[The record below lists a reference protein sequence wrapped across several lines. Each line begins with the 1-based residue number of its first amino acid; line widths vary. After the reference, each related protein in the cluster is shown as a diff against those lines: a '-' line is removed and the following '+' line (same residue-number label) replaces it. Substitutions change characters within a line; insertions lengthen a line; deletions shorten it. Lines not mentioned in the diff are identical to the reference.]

1 MRTCVSANGQFQWGI
16 HKPSYRVRNLRS
28 RTRHELLG
36 VDTFQN
42 RIENVINYPDMD
54 VVVDEA
60 EWIYEIANPFSFRGT
75 TYIGK
80 RWADKSAEDYE
91 SIQLPPP
98 PALSFSR
105 LLQSEAIETSFISR
119 LPRPVQLSLA
129 TCSTDPDDLVSLAHI
144 ACDFTFSAENEISG
158 LLYIKNEDG
167 ATKPA
172 IHDHALFEA
181 VANSPFLPDSYK
193 IIMVIR
199 PGAQGVSEIVGDY
212 HSNDKTH
219 VYEYLRRNSYIG
231 GGHYAANM
239 ADDAIRYDIE
249 SLSAEDMRGLRHLY
263 YQRTYVR
270 LAEALGIDVD
280 TPFDNDEHLEAIRK
294 RICAKL
300 PGQSIDF
307 SATLW
312 GWNFG
317 FDYSSSG
324 YRLHASHQQIHQQFA
339 MIPKYF
345 SDLAAINYG
354 ESNPC
359 GPFSSG
365 EMISEIIDLYR
376 KEYGKSFF
384 TCYLSAMKTNVRMDN
399 RHDRSTDLIVW
410 EDENVMLYVPK
421 AQTSQWELQI
431 MTKPDD
437 DGCFPGNIIE
447 TDASTRQSLDMALM
461 KAQQALEKRGA
472 RMVTSIEYA
481 KRFDSL
487 EQEQPLLYSLLPKL
501 PESPGAFSE
510 SQLRFINGH
519 YPEDFAAVCRHEITE
534 R

>member
-1 MRTCVSANGQFQWGI
+1 MRTCISANGLFQWGI
-16 HKPSYRVRNLRS
+16 HKPSYRVKNLRS
-28 RTRHELLG
+28 RTRHESLG
-36 VDTFQN
+36 VDTSQN
-42 RIENVINYPDMD
+42 RIENLINYPDMD
-54 VVVDEA
+54 VVVDQA
-60 EWIYEIANPFSFRGT
+60 EWIYEIANPFPFRGT

-98 PALSFSR
+98 PALSFSQ
-105 LLQSEAIETSFISR
+105 LLKSEAIETSFISR

-144 ACDFTFSAENEISG
+144 ACDFIFSAENEISG
-158 LLYIKNEDG
+158 LLYSKNGDG
-167 ATKPA
+167 ITKPA

-181 VANSPFLPDSYK
+181 VANNPFLPDSYK

-212 HSNDKTH
+212 HSNSKTH
-219 VYEYLRRNSYIG
+219 IYEYLRRNSYIG

-249 SLSAEDMRGLRHLY
+249 SLAFEDMRGLRHLY

-270 LAEALGIDVD
+270 LAEALGIELD
-280 TPFDNDEHLEAIRK
+280 TPPENDEHLEEIRK
-294 RICAKL
+294 RIWAKL
-300 PGQSIDF
+300 PRQSMDF

-339 MIPKYF
+339 MIPKHF
-345 SDLAAINYG
+345 SNQAAMNFG
-354 ESNPC
+354 VSNPC

-376 KEYGKSFF
+376 KEYGKSFY
-384 TCYLSAMKTNVRMDN
+384 TCYLCAFGTYSRTFSSSQTMRSV
-399 RHDRSTDLIVW
+399 DRS
-410 EDENVMLYVPK
+410 
-421 AQTSQWELQI
+421 
-431 MTKPDD
+431 
-437 DGCFPGNIIE
+437 
-447 TDASTRQSLDMALM
+447 
-461 KAQQALEKRGA
+461 
-472 RMVTSIEYA
+472 
-481 KRFDSL
+481 
-487 EQEQPLLYSLLPKL
+487 
-501 PESPGAFSE
+501 
-510 SQLRFINGH
+510 
-519 YPEDFAAVCRHEITE
+519 
-534 R
+534 